1 MSLGTETVRDGRKA
15 GGGELG
21 DTNVH
26 LAGADIQEYF
36 VKNNSIFGGSCE

>member
-1 MSLGTETVRDGRKA
+1 VRGGPGWSKKL

-26 LAGADIQEYF
+26 MAGADIQEYF
-36 VKNNSIFGGSCE
+36 IKNNSIFFGGSCE